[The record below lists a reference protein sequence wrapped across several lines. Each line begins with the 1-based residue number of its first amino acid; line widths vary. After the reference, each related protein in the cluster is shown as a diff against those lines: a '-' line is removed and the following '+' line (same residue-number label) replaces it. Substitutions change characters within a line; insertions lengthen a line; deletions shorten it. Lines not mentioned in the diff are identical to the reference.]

1 MSFGSTSAAVCQ
13 RSGRVFLSGRPRHSA
28 ITTARREALTRSLRS
43 CDFYLA
49 QTPCWKNL
57 VNGTTVTLG
66 CNNVFGHDPPD
77 AFTTTNYPDFLYDS
91 TGRFVYVSLTK
102 KF

>member
-1 MSFGSTSAAVCQ
+1 MHGKDGESNESV
-13 RSGRVFLSGRPRHSA
+13 
-28 ITTARREALTRSLRS
+28 
-43 CDFYLA
+43 
-49 QTPCWKNL
+49 QTVNYSMPCWKNL
-57 VNGTTVTLG
+57 INGTTVTLG

-77 AFTTTNYPDFLYDS
+77 AIANANYADFLYDS